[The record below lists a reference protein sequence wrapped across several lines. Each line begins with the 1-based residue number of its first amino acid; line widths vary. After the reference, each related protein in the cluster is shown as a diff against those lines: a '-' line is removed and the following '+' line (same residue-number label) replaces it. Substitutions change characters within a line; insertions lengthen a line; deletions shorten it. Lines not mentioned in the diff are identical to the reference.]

1 MVSSPTHVGWGSMST
16 PLPPGTPFQQAVWQ
30 ALLTIPRG
38 EVRTYRQIAEQIGR
52 PKAARAVANAC
63 GANPDAPS
71 IPCHRVVGSNGQLGG
86 YSGPGGQ
93 ATKRRLLLEEG
104 VEMDEG
110 RNLNATKTK
119 ENP

>member
-1 MVSSPTHVGWGSMST
+1 MSI

-63 GANPDAPS
+63 GANPDAPR
-71 IPCHRVVGSNGQLGG
+71 IPCHRVVGSNGQLCG

-104 VEMDEG
+104 VEMDDG
-110 RNLNATKTK
+110 RSLNTPKDN
-119 ENP
+119 ENT

>member
-1 MVSSPTHVGWGSMST
+1 MST

-30 ALLTIPRG
+30 ALLSIPRG

-63 GANPDAPS
+63 GANPDAPR

-86 YSGPGGQ
+86 YSGPGAQ
-93 ATKRRLLLEEG
+93 ATPRRLLREESGG
-104 VEMDEG
+104 VTAG
-110 RNLNATKTK
+110 RKLNPPKNK
-119 ENP
+119 ESP